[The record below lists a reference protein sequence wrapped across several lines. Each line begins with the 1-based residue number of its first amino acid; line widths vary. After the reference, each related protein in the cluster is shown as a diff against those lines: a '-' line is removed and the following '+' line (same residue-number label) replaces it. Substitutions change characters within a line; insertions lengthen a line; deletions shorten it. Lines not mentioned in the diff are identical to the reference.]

1 VRSRIEVYLSEKI
14 ARRIAEHR
22 PSARI
27 IAHPLALP
35 LDFALKGLDGAPR
48 ALQDCPADLATVLKL
63 LAMSNSVKAP
73 SALWYVLGAALIA
86 AGVGIF
92 AVVLWQG
99 ITHIADGL
107 TQVVV
112 PGSVDLKL
120 HKPGEYTIFLER
132 ESVVNG
138 RIYSLSGALSGLECK
153 VHSKETGDSIPLRRP
168 SMSTTYTVG
177 GRSGESVLAFRI
189 DRPGSYEISCGY
201 DEGYIGPEAVVAV
214 GSEVGSGIFRTI
226 GYCVLAMFGGF
237 GLGLTVIIVTAV
249 KRQKARNATMPPPA
263 PATGFSP

>member
-1 VRSRIEVYLSEKI
+1 M
-14 ARRIAEHR
+14 
-22 PSARI
+22 
-27 IAHPLALP
+27 
-35 LDFALKGLDGAPR
+35 F
-48 ALQDCPADLATVLKL
+48 
-63 LAMSNSVKAP
+63 NSVKAP
-73 SALWYVLGAALIA
+73 SALWYVLGATLIA

-112 PGSVDLKL
+112 PGSADLRL
-120 HKPGEYTIFLER
+120 PKPSEYTIFLER

-138 RIYSLSGALSGLECK
+138 RIYSTKGAISGLHCE
-153 VHSKETGDSIPLRRP
+153 VHSKETGDSIPLHQP

-201 DEGYIGPEAVVAV
+201 DEGYVGPEAVVAV

-226 GYCVLAMFGGF
+226 GYCMLAMFGGF

-249 KRQKARNATMPPPA
+249 RRQKTKQATISPPA
-263 PATGFSP
+263 PATGFPT